1 MELFFGAEEALLIVI
16 EAEEFPDDGNDTE
29 ISSWKKRIAKAAAM
43 INSACHTSVKPYI
56 RHITDARKM
65 QRALAEKLD
74 PTPSHVGRCSLLR
87 QFHALRPAMSA
98 KSPFGVTEYISQLTE
113 YSNRLEGSEQA
124 ISDETIIAH
133 LTTTLPETFKNIVD
147 IILDQQA
154 EEQTLTKVISTLVE
168 WEQSQET
175 RRSANE
181 CKQPLLDTAFLSS
194 NPSLSRALHVDAKR
208 RSNIRQHY
216 RSFYRQPRRGLV
228 RIRGY
233 G

>member
-1 MELFFGAEEALLIVI
+1 
-16 EAEEFPDDGNDTE
+16 
-29 ISSWKKRIAKAAAM
+29 
-43 INSACHTSVKPYI
+43 
-56 RHITDARKM
+56 
-65 QRALAEKLD
+65 
-74 PTPSHVGRCSLLR
+74 
-87 QFHALRPAMSA
+87 MSA

-147 IILDQQA
+147 IILDQPA

-181 CKQPLLDTAFLSS
+181 CKQPLSDTAFLSS
-194 NPSLSRALHVDAKR
+194 NPSLSSALHVDVKR
-208 RSNIRQHY
+208 RSNIR
-216 RSFYRQPRRGLV
+216 
-228 RIRGY
+228 
-233 G
+233 